1 LLPYNIYRGTNQNYL
16 HPQHICCRQLEVNV
30 IILYL
35 YLKLCSSAC
44 NIKATKIFQ
53 IYCNPQNN
61 HYEVFMISKAF

>member
-1 LLPYNIYRGTNQNYL
+1 L